1 MNTDRITAN
10 FAYHEF
16 ERSAKAEQNGL
27 DNTIASSFDP
37 DQVRDDIRALVEN
50 VLQPIR
56 DAVAE
61 PVSISSGYRS
71 PEVNRLAGGS
81 ATSHHK
87 SGKAKDYEPHRH
99 LQIPPPNRN
108 GHLPHGRCFL
118 ELPATRPG
126 TTHGQRKHHQSR
138 HRLHPRH
145 IPHPSA
151 RTGSKTDNRH
161 PSTDNH
167 ADRHPHHPRHLV
179 SIIAERAT
187 HLFR

>member
-37 DQVRDDIRALVEN
+37 DKVRSNIRALVEN

-56 DAVAE
+56 DAAAE

-87 SGKAKDYEPHRH
+87 SGNQNHSD
-99 LQIPPPNRN
+99 I
-108 GHLPHGRCFL
+108 L
-118 ELPATRPG
+118 ELIGCKTPIPTRKRSFEQTCTVSFFQHINLLLQQSAKNSP
-126 TTHGQRKHHQSR
+126 HEEALMQQRD
-138 HRLHPRH
+138 
-145 IPHPSA
+145 A
-151 RTGSKTDNRH
+151 GS
-161 PSTDNH
+161 
-167 ADRHPHHPRHLV
+167 
-179 SIIAERAT
+179 
-187 HLFR
+187 

>member
-10 FAYHEF
+10 FAFHEF
-16 ERSAKAEQNGL
+16 ERSTKAEQNGL

-37 DQVRDDIRALVEN
+37 DKVRSNIRALVEN

-87 SGKAKDYEPHRH
+87 SGKAADIHTSGRTP
-99 LQIPPPNRN
+99 LQLAQLVIENALPFDQMILHDTFLHIGYNPPR
-108 GHLPHGRCFL
+108 
-118 ELPATRPG
+118 
-126 TTHGQRKHHQSR
+126 
-138 HRLHPRH
+138 
-145 IPHPSA
+145 
-151 RTGSKTDNRH
+151 NRH
-161 PSTDNH
+161 QILHDKTYKGK
-167 ADRHPHHPRHLV
+167 RL
-179 SIIAERAT
+179 
-187 HLFR
+187 

>member
-10 FAYHEF
+10 FAFHEF

-37 DQVRDDIRALVEN
+37 DKVRSNIRALVEN

-87 SGKAKDYEPHRH
+87 SGKAADIHTSGRTP
-99 LQIPPPNRN
+99 LQLAQLVIENALPFDQMILHDTFLHIGYNPPR
-108 GHLPHGRCFL
+108 
-118 ELPATRPG
+118 
-126 TTHGQRKHHQSR
+126 
-138 HRLHPRH
+138 
-145 IPHPSA
+145 
-151 RTGSKTDNRH
+151 NRH
-161 PSTDNH
+161 QILYDKTYKGK
-167 ADRHPHHPRHLV
+167 RL
-179 SIIAERAT
+179 
-187 HLFR
+187 